1 MVLVFGPLTLRYDLR
16 RDLELVDMLK
26 TYPLRGREIVAAEVL
41 APALL
46 LSAVVGLGVLLA
58 FVASLASAAP
68 LLPATGDR
76 IALLVA
82 ALAVAPPVLTVL
94 LLVQNAAALLFPAWS
109 AIGPDRATG
118 FEATGQRILNM
129 VGAAFA
135 LLVAVLPAGLVGG
148 VVALLARAAGAD
160 PLWTGAAWAVAG
172 ALVLSAE
179 IYLGVRLL
187 GPVLERME
195 PAGLR

>member
-1 MVLVFGPLTLRYDLR
+1 LTLRDDLR

-58 FVASLASAAP
+58 FVASFASAAP
-68 LLPATGDR
+68 LPATGDR

-82 ALAVAPPVLTVL
+82 AFAVAPPVLTVL

-118 FEATGQRILNM
+118 FEATGQRILNV

-135 LLVAVLPAGLVGG
+135 LLIAVLPAALVGG
-148 VVALLARAAGAD
+148 VAALVARTAGTD
-160 PLWTGAAWAVAG
+160 PMWTGAVWAVTG

-179 IYLGVRLL
+179 TYLGVRLL

>member
-1 MVLVFGPLTLRYDLR
+1 VLVFGPLTLRYDLR
-16 RDLELVDMLK
+16 RDLELLDMLK
-26 TYPLRGREIVAAEVL
+26 TYPLRGRELVAAEVL

-46 LSAVVGLGVLLA
+46 LSAVVGLGVCLA
-58 FVASLASAAP
+58 FAASFASATP
-68 LLPATGDR
+68 LPAAGDR

-82 ALAVAPPVLTVL
+82 ALAVAPPVLMVL
-94 LLVQNAAALLFPAWS
+94 LLVQNAAAILFPAWS

-118 FEATGQRILNM
+118 FEATGQRILNV

-135 LLVAVLPAGLVGG
+135 LVVAVLPAALVGA
-148 VVALLARAAGAD
+148 VAAIVARAAGTD
-160 PLWTGAAWAVAG
+160 PMWTGAVWAVSA
-172 ALVLSAE
+172 ALVLAAE
-179 IYLGVRLL
+179 CYLGVRLL